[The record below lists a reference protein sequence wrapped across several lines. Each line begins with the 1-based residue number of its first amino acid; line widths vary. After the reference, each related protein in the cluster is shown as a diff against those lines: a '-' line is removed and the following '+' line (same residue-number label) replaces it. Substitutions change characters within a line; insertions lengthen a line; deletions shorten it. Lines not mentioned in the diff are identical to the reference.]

1 MIQQKFEKGIL
12 LKDYTTFR
20 IGGEAKYF
28 FTANTKTDIIEAIKW
43 AKKEA
48 VPFFVL
54 GGGSNTLVSDNGFN
68 GLVIKINNKEYKI
81 ENCNDNFD
89 VYVNCD
95 AGVWLFDL
103 FELKLSGLE
112 WAVGIPGI
120 TVGGA
125 IRGSAGGFGVSIT
138 DVVKEVEVFDADS
151 LKTKILKREE
161 CGFLY
166 KESIFKKNPNLV
178 ILSATLVLKKKN
190 EKEIYKEV
198 KRILKY
204 KTEKHPNL
212 PSAGCIFK
220 NPDEKTATGLLIKN
234 VGLAGKTIGG
244 AKISDKHS
252 NFFVNTG
259 TSTAADI
266 LELIKL
272 AKTKVKEKFNI
283 DIQEEI
289 SYIGFK

>member
-12 LKDYTTFR
+12 LKDHTTFR

-28 FTANTKTDIIEAIKW
+28 FTANTKKDIIEAIKW
-43 AKKEA
+43 AKKQN

-54 GGGSNTLVSDNGFN
+54 GGGSNILASDNGFD
-68 GLVIKINNKEYKI
+68 GLVIKIKNEKHEMESCNK
-81 ENCNDNFD
+81 DFD
-89 VYVNCD
+89 VCVT
-95 AGVWLFDL
+95 AEGGVWLFDL
-103 FELKLSGLE
+103 IELKLSGLE

-125 IRGSAGGFGVSIT
+125 IKGAAGGFGKSIT
-138 DVVKEVEVFDADS
+138 DIVKEVEVFDATD
-151 LKTKILKREE
+151 LKTKVLSKNE
-161 CGFLY
+161 CEFSY

-178 ILSATLVLKKKN
+178 ILSAVLVLKKKDK
-190 EKEIYKEV
+190 KEIEEEIR
-198 KRILKY
+198 RILKH
-204 KTEKHPNL
+204 KVEKHPGG

-220 NPDEKTATGLLIKN
+220 NPDDKTVAGLLIKDA
-234 VGLAGKTIGG
+234 GLAGKTIGG
-244 AKISDKHS
+244 AQISDKHS
-252 NFFVNTG
+252 NFIINLG
-259 TSTAADI
+259 TASSDDV

-289 SYIGFK
+289 QYLGF